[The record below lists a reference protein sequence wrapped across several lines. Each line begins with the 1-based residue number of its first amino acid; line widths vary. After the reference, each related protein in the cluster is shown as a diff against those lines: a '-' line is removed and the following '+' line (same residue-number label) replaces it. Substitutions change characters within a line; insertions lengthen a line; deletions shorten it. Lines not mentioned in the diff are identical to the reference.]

1 MCQHKNSVEL
11 RRGQI
16 KAVVLGCQPV
26 RKCPTLANMTAA
38 AMTAEADNST
48 RQNSTSTARSDV
60 QLFTG
65 FTFFFQQTFLGCL
78 AAISADSSCYL
89 PQQCARMGRYCISG
103 DTKNRCHQRTL
114 AMHQQ
119 GCIGILWGHNAGCC
133 LMERTV
139 RLEILKCLSSMDSCS
154 ALVKNQVHHWF
165 HCKALLQIQQ

>member
-1 MCQHKNSVEL
+1 MAARYAVLLAAASDQLCCYIMCQHKNSVEL

-38 AMTAEADNST
+38 AMMTAEADNST
-48 RQNSTSTARSDV
+48 RQHSTSTARSDV

-89 PQQCARMGRYCISG
+89 PQRCARMGRYCISG
-103 DTKNRCHQRTL
+103 DTKNC
-114 AMHQQ
+114 A
-119 GCIGILWGHNAGCC
+119 
-133 LMERTV
+133 
-139 RLEILKCLSSMDSCS
+139 LSSTDTRNASTRLYRHIVR
-154 ALVKNQVHHWF
+154 A
-165 HCKALLQIQQ
+165 